1 MLVLS
6 RREQESIVFPKLG
19 IRIEVTRI
27 RGKAIALGIEAPE
40 SVRVLRGEIATPEDL
55 ATGLGDAE
63 VAANFAS
70 GATAAGRKSATPS
83 VTLTAGEA
91 IPEVAEEIR
100 QAAVPCDAK
109 VREREHELRNRINT
123 LTLALHLIKKKAS
136 RDDGLVDDGLLSGA
150 IEELALIE
158 EALQDSSTPADLEQV
173 SKKAALPMALIIDD
187 NENENAL
194 MAGFLRQFGF
204 RVTVALDGEAALR
217 LLRQS
222 TQLPDIVLLDMNM
235 PGLDGRGTIEAI
247 RNDPKTRGIRVFAVS
262 GEDRESC
269 DVTIGGDGVD
279 RWFQKPIRPDFLV
292 REMARGIGGVA
303 TPC

>member
-27 RGKAIALGIEAPE
+27 RGKAISVGIEAPE

-55 ATGLGDAE
+55 AIGRSDAD
-63 VAANFAS
+63 VAASFAN
-70 GATAAGRKSATPS
+70 GETAITGGDPLATP
-83 VTLTAGEA
+83 
-91 IPEVAEEIR
+91 PR
-100 QAAVPCDAK
+100 DAAA
-109 VREREHELRNRINT
+109 REREHELRNRINT

-136 RDDGLVDDGLLSGA
+136 RADGLVDDSLLSGA
-150 IEELALIE
+150 IDELALIE
-158 EALQDSSTPADLEQV
+158 EALQDSSTPADLDQV
-173 SKKAALPMALIIDD
+173 NKKAALPMALIIDD

-217 LLRQS
+217 LLRQA
-222 TQLPDIVLLDMNM
+222 TQMPDIVLLDMNM

-247 RNDPKTRGIRVFAVS
+247 RMDPKTRGMRVFAVS
-262 GEDRESC
+262 GENRESC
-269 DVTIGGDGVD
+269 DVAIGGNGVD
-279 RWFQKPIRPDFLV
+279 RWFQKPVRPDFLV
-292 REMARGIGGVA
+292 QEMARGIGNLA
-303 TPC
+303 APC